1 MKLAQTSVAVVGKEV
16 TAEGG
21 AQLPDEAATD
31 VCEVL
36 TETAVNGRLSNPNV
50 NVRTIDR
57 GMR

>member
-1 MKLAQTSVAVVGKEV
+1 MVGKEV

-21 AQLPDEAATD
+21 AQLPDEAAAD
-31 VCEVL
+31 VCDVL